1 MTRRV
6 RKSPAPTMG
15 RFLALVLCAVFALGA
30 GQARAL
36 TPEGAYGAAVAV
48 AKAKASDQVL
58 FLTPSGSDSND
69 CRAIGSACGTLDH
82 ALTLAANAGGAVIH
96 ISGGTFNLGTVGM
109 PSNTSL
115 QGAGM
120 GVTVLKIPNSACRS
134 GLINSDTTNGNNHLS
149 LADLTI
155 DGNKANQCGQAAAHV
170 SDTLD
175 GSVFGIEW
183 HKVRQWQLTN
193 VEAQNVDGKGIYI
206 IGDAVTSPASY
217 SYSLLNVYAHD
228 NALDGV
234 HVGAAMREGQWTNV
248 RGFANGRD
256 GLWLDV
262 SQAQINGVY
271 AYGNTR
277 NGIWIRNTFSS
288 SYWNMEADKNGNYG
302 IKVTGAV
309 NCNGGNWQA
318 HDNGQHTA
326 GLADVWFDQTNTYS
340 YGITNQTQIFG
351 IEAGPVASGS
361 PWIEGNEPATP
372 TEAYGLNVDPGITGD
387 VAILNVH
394 IPNGG
399 LSGAISVANAGSTGN
414 LLLTDK
420 PGGTAN
426 FRVLRGAMKM
436 LAGGIYPSNGAG
448 AAGAGIWSGSG
459 APTGVTGAAS
469 GDVYFRTDTP
479 GTANQRIYIYNG
491 STWTGIL

>member
-1 MTRRV
+1 MPFCFQTFFDEPTFTATHVVHDPETKSAAIVDSVMDFDQAAGRTSFESAQKLVDYVRSEELRV
-6 RKSPAPTMG
+6 EWLLETHAHADHLSAAPW
-15 RFLALVLCAVFALGA
+15 LKEKLG
-30 GQARAL
+30 G
-36 TPEGAYGAAVAV
+36 EI
-48 AKAKASDQVL
+48 
-58 FLTPSGSDSND
+58 
-69 CRAIGSACGTLDH
+69 AIGEQIRTVQRVFGKVFNEGTGF
-82 ALTLAANAGGAVIH
+82 A
-96 ISGGTFNLGTVGM
+96 
-109 PSNTSL
+109 
-115 QGAGM
+115 
-120 GVTVLKIPNSACRS
+120 R
-134 GLINSDTTNGNNHLS
+134 
-149 LADLTI
+149 
-155 DGNKANQCGQAAAHV
+155 
-170 SDTLD
+170 D
-175 GSVFGIEW
+175 GSQFD
-183 HKVRQWQLTN
+183 RLFF
-193 VEAQNVDGKGIYI
+193 DGDPFTLGSIPAIALHVPGHTPADMAYI